1 MNRVS
6 SECERERERDKD
18 GVCVWGEWEDGNVV
32 VVVVEWSASKLVSEW
47 SECEFCWGVA
57 AETAA
62 AATMVERF

>member
-1 MNRVS
+1 MW
-6 SECERERERDKD
+6 
-18 GVCVWGEWEDGNVV
+18 GGEWEDGNVV